1 MDSDDFSDDSTTSEE
16 EEEYESYM
24 DESNFNEKLIES
36 VINEDYEEVEKYLK
50 HGADPNT
57 TDYRG
62 ITPLNYAVMSD
73 DSEESIDIIRIL
85 LEYSAQINF
94 KENTSFG
101 NTALMV
107 AALYNYDVVKYLL
120 ERGADPFLVN
130 NKGNTAYDNAIQNGN
145 MKIARLIHD
154 RIKLLEDDI
163 DPFDEPSDPD
173 IDLLRDEAARYIQTI
188 MRARIETDKKRKLT
202 KRRYG
207 KWASPKTERE
217 KDRRYMDL
225 IRQINVDDPIRGYA
239 RYLIYPERLLPTKKG
254 GRKRNK
260 KYKKK
265 YKTKNKGVIG
275 GFQGKIF

>member
-36 VINEDYEEVEKYLK
+36 VINEDYEEVEKYLQ
-50 HGADPNT
+50 HGANPNT

-85 LEYSAQINF
+85 LEYGAQINF

-145 MKIARLIHD
+145 MKIAI
-154 RIKLLEDDI
+154 LLKHYMMVYKMQRRRRRN
-163 DPFDEPSDPD
+163 
-173 IDLLRDEAARYIQTI
+173 LTHRRTRTEAATRNLA
-188 MRARIETDKKRKLT
+188 MARMFE
-202 KRRYG
+202 
-207 KWASPKTERE
+207 
-217 KDRRYMDL
+217 DL
-225 IRQINVDDPIRGYA
+225 DVDDPLTHILR
-239 RYLIYPERLLPTKKG
+239 RETLRSIYG
-254 GRKRNK
+254 
-260 KYKKK
+260 
-265 YKTKNKGVIG
+265 
-275 GFQGKIF
+275 